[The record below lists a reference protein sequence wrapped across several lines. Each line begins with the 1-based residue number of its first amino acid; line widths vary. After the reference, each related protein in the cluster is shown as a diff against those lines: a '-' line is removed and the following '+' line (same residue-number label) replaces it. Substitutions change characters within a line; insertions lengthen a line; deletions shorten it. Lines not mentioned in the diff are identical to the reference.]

1 MVASVYVDPAACWAT
16 IRGLCELP
24 GVCMSERAV
33 RGRAGS
39 AGVARG
45 RPGPSGAC
53 IVTYYIPQP
62 ACTPSPYGGYSCR
75 YLSLAAGGGARLLG
89 VPEAT
94 RAARARAA
102 AALALW

>member
-1 MVASVYVDPAACWAT
+1 MDLTYKCLKLLPK
-16 IRGLCELP
+16 ELLE
-24 GVCMSERAV
+24 C
-33 RGRAGS
+33 
-39 AGVARG
+39 
-45 RPGPSGAC
+45 
-53 IVTYYIPQP
+53 YIP
-62 ACTPSPYGGYSCR
+62 CR